1 LCIKSEDASQKEQPS
16 SDAITSGIRDTRLSC
31 LKAVL
36 GGALLS
42 KTPLFTTLFPNR
54 SIDESFEA
62 ASNPMV
68 NNQMSLLRIHLCY
81 LQEKLCIS
89 GSGFDLGTQT
99 LRIDLCVWMCRRWQP
114 HRAMESALLCAPM
127 KS

>member
-42 KTPLFTTLFPNR
+42 KTPLFTTLSPNR

-68 NNQMSLLRIHLCY
+68 NNQMSLLRIHWCY
-81 LQEKLCIS
+81 LQEKTLYS
-89 GSGFDLGTQT
+89 GVALILEHRHFVLTSASGCAGTGNH
-99 LRIDLCVWMCRRWQP
+99 I
-114 HRAMESALLCAPM
+114 A
-127 KS
+127 